1 MSKRVLLVED
11 EPLLRKLIARVL
23 ERNDFTVVSV
33 EDGDSA
39 IQALETQQRFD
50 IALVDVNLGIG
61 VSGLVVLQ
69 TIKDRHPTMQT
80 ILMSGDVES
89 IQAYNPS
96 KQPTMY
102 LSKPF
107 RMERLVGLLG

>member
-1 MSKRVLLVED
+1 MSKHVLLVED

-23 ERNDFTVVSV
+23 ERNGYMVIAKG
-33 EDGDSA
+33 DGTSA
-39 IQALETQQRFD
+39 IEALQTQRFD

-69 TIKDRHPTMQT
+69 TIKDHYPTIQT
-80 ILMSGDVES
+80 ILMSGDVDS